1 MTATQE
7 ISRQILALVATGMD
21 VVDALKKVCGEEN
34 VNQMIGELYE
44 QLRAAN

>member
-7 ISRQILALVATGMD
+7 ISRQVIALVTTGMD
-21 VVDALKKVCGEEN
+21 VVDALKQVCGEEN
-34 VNQMIGELYE
+34 VSQMIGELYE